1 MKLVFNICLA
11 LLGFGAIILEFFVP
25 SAGIIGIVGTGCV
38 ITGIVFTY
46 TNYGLMAGTIFLVA
60 CAVIGPFILFSYF
73 KIFPKS
79 FMGKRLILNNKMDK
93 EKGFV
98 SGESENYKNLLNS
111 EGVTETKLRPIGKA
125 IIGDK
130 SYNVTTLGE
139 FIDKNTKI
147 KVIQIE
153 GNRIVVTSEES

>member
-1 MKLVFNICLA
+1 MKMLFNICLA

-38 ITGIVFTY
+38 VTGIVFTY

-60 CAVIGPFILFSYF
+60 CAIIGPFILFTYF

-79 FMGKRLILNNKMDK
+79 FMGKRLILDKKMK
-93 EKGFV
+93 REEGFV
-98 SGESENYKNLLNS
+98 SGDSDNYKDLLNRT
-111 EGVTETKLRPIGKA
+111 GTAETKLRPIGKA
-125 IIGDK
+125 IIENK

-139 FIDKNTKI
+139 FINKDSKI
-147 KVIQIE
+147 IVIQIE
-153 GNRIVVTSEES
+153 GNRIVVASKES